1 MTKQFKCNKKWYDEF
16 KCKQGDIVEVSFS
29 QKKKVRFIGTDENGK
44 NIYQPTGE
52 YEDIIKLYSIID
64 IEV

>member
-1 MTKQFKCNKKWYDEF
+1 M
-16 KCKQGDIVEVSFS
+16 SFP